1 MNNKLQI
8 LLWAVIL
15 FVGIMLAWTLR
26 LEAKD
31 NKTVILREWT
41 TQIIYDTTNACYEG
55 TIKWIVMTN
64 PSLLG
69 QMPSYATQR
78 QMITHCFC
86 VMDSI
91 RKEFKIEEYQ
101 KLVYD
106 PEWTG
111 TLFMTKAL
119 LCVKEEKTLPSFF
132 TSPTQTVEEDNK
144 TIITP
149 EGKPEDSQELLPNQ
163 QEEELE
169 GLPETIFQG

>member
-1 MNNKLQI
+1 MKTVSYIKNSLLVII
-8 LLWAVIL
+8 LLLIWAVSS
-15 FVGIMLAWTLR
+15 VRA
-26 LEAKD
+26 ED

-91 RKEFKIEEYQ
+91 RKEFKINEYQ

-106 PEWTG
+106 PQWTG
-111 TLFMTKAL
+111 NLFMTKAL

-132 TSPTQTVEEDNK
+132 TSPTAEEDNK
-144 TIITP
+144 TITTP
-149 EGKPEDSQELLPNQ
+149 KGKPEDSQESPDQ
-163 QEEELE
+163 QEEELN
-169 GLPETIFQG
+169 GLPELIFQG

>member
-1 MNNKLQI
+1 MKTVSYIKNGLLILI
-8 LLWAVIL
+8 LLLIWAVSS
-15 FVGIMLAWTLR
+15 VRA
-26 LEAKD
+26 ED

-91 RKEFKIEEYQ
+91 RKEFKINEYQ

-106 PEWTG
+106 PQWTG
-111 TLFMTKAL
+111 NLFMTKAL

-132 TSPTQTVEEDNK
+132 TSQTQTVEEDNK